1 MNIFEIQ
8 EDLQALIDTLE
19 ANGGEVDDELLNQ
32 FTATKND
39 FKDKCL
45 SYAEVIQTL
54 NHDLIL
60 IKDEKDRL
68 DRVKKQKEKSIKFL
82 NDTLVAAIERF
93 GTPDKK
99 GKRVIDYG
107 TKKLSV
113 KETKSVEVNQEVI
126 DSIMHNF
133 KKDIQYLCFNNTL
146 NTGDSID
153 KEAFKDEINNVVFE
167 ESDESDESKSIEDCD
182 LDNILVSTNV
192 TMPLSKLIN
201 TEGYSFLVKA
211 VTSSN
216 MYDFKGSV
224 FKSDVKTLCENNV
237 ANNLGKIVINKKVNI
252 K

>member
-32 FTATKND
+32 FTATNND
-39 FKDKCL
+39 FKEKCL

-54 NHDLIL
+54 NNDLVL

-68 DRVKKQKEKSIKFL
+68 DRIKKQKEKSIKFL

-99 GKRVIDYG
+99 GKRIIDYG

-126 DSIMHNF
+126 NSIMDNF

-167 ESDESDESKSIEDCD
+167 ESNESKSIEDCD

-216 MYDFKGSV
+216 IYDFKGSV
-224 FKSDVKTLCENNV
+224 LKSDIKTLCENDV

>member
-32 FTATKND
+32 FTATSND

-54 NHDLIL
+54 NNDLVL
-60 IKDEKDRL
+60 IKEEKDRL
-68 DRVKKQKEKSIKFL
+68 DKVKKQKEKSIKFL

-107 TKKLSV
+107 TKKLSI
-113 KETKSVEVNQEVI
+113 KEIKSVETN
-126 DSIMHNF
+126 DSVVEAIVHNF
-133 KKDIQYLCFNNTL
+133 KEDLQYNYFNGTL
-146 NTGDSID
+146 DTNSSID
-153 KEAFKDEINNVVFE
+153 SEAFKDELNHVIFSE
-167 ESDESDESKSIEDCD
+167 DSEKSILDSD
-182 LDNILVSTNV
+182 LANIYVTTSV
-192 TMPLSKLIN
+192 TMTIADLMK
-201 TEGYSFLVKA
+201 ERGYRF
-211 VTSSN
+211 VTN
-216 MYDFKGSV
+216 ALTTDKKCDFKSSV
-224 FKSDVKTLCENNV
+224 VKTDIKGLIESGIES
-237 ANNLGKIVINKKVNI
+237 NLGKIVINKKVNI

>member
-32 FTATKND
+32 FTATNND

-45 SYAEVIQTL
+45 AYAEVIQTL
-54 NHDLIL
+54 NHDLFL
-60 IKDEKDRL
+60 IKEEKDRL
-68 DRVKKQKEKSIKFL
+68 NRVKKQKEKSIKFL

-99 GKRVIDYG
+99 GKRIIDYG

-113 KETKSVEVNQEVI
+113 KETKAVEVNQDVI
-126 DSIMHNF
+126 DSVIHNF
-133 KKDIQYLCFNNTL
+133 RKDIQYLYFNNTL
-146 NTGDSID
+146 ETGYCID
-153 KEAFKDEINNVVFE
+153 KESFKDELNNVIFE
-167 ESDESDESKSIEDCD
+167 ESDESKSIEDCD

-201 TEGYSFLVKA
+201 TEGYSFLIKA
-211 VTSSN
+211 ITSSN
-216 MYDFKGSV
+216 MYDFKASV
-224 FKSDVKTLCENNV
+224 IKTDIKALCESNV
-237 ANNLGKIVINKKVNI
+237 VNNLGKIVINKKVNI